1 VKYRKARRT
10 PVTDQTMACPATLQ
24 YSRHSSTRVP
34 DEFPS
39 RDASTPRP
47 VGSPAGPSPEV
58 DQETAHVRTGEM
70 RYTLWAEAERPGA
83 NDLDRGTPGGK
94 ASPHTDGK
102 GEGEGTLTRHPGHE
116 LNETAEGE
124 GTRAAEETERAG
136 VGGRAASPAD
146 DGNGRRSEEA
156 SEDGEGADVPAE
168 MQGALLSVTRGE
180 GAPNAT
186 AAESQ
191 ESDGVVHDADLVD
204 RMLGEENVRRALKK
218 LRGKGRKAPGV
229 DGQSVENLGAMLVS
243 PKWERI
249 KSEIW
254 EGRYAPMPVRPC
266 EIDKHGGGSRTLGI
280 PTVQDR
286 LIQLMALNVLDP
298 IFDPRFSENSFGF
311 RKNIGA
317 HMALLKLRDYVRAGD
332 TWAVKMDLS
341 KFFDRVDHDLVM
353 AKMAEK
359 ITDRKMLKLL
369 RSYLQAGVFRDGE
382 VVRRTQGT
390 PQGGPIS
397 PLMANVLLDGL
408 DKELERREHRFVRY
422 ADDFVVVVRTQ
433 KAATRVAA
441 SVTKFLEDELK
452 LVVNAEKSGVERP
465 WDRKFLGY
473 SMTESNRPL
482 FRVSDEALRK
492 FEDRVGELI
501 GGSSGRQN
509 ARAVFRPDH
518 LIRFICGWAS
528 YFRLAEETGLYRDV
542 DGATKRELARVLG
555 EGWEKDFTSENLK
568 DTWRRFKKSETH
580 TEREDRGQN
589 PEKEKDNTHRTP
601 DAGRGRN
608 PVHRILESGKEE
620 GHTGRTLRPGR
631 EKEHRAGKNPISGK
645 SHRLAGRTDP
655 GMPGEYGKRE
665 KARLTAELTTGE
677 RRGRGYADVAEAS
690 PIPTPES
697 RRSTSCT
704 TTKMVGGGTVTPPE
718 PFVFAQKTLTREMEG
733 KCVRSGVECFP

>member
-1 VKYRKARRT
+1 M
-10 PVTDQTMACPATLQ
+10 TDQTMACPVTPQ
-24 YSRHSSTRVP
+24 YSRHSSMRVP

-58 DQETAHVRTGEM
+58 DQETAHVRTGEV
-70 RYTLWAEAERPGA
+70 RYTLWAGAERSRT
-83 NDLDRGTPGGK
+83 NYLDRGTPVGK
-94 ASPHTDGK
+94 ASPHTDRK
-102 GEGEGTLTRHPGHE
+102 GEGEGTLTRHPGRASI
-116 LNETAEGE
+116 ETAEGE
-124 GTRAAEETERAG
+124 GTRSVEEKEKAG
-136 VGGRAASPAD
+136 VGGRAAPPAD

-156 SEDGEGADVPAE
+156 SGEGEGADVPAE
-168 MQGALLSVTRGE
+168 MQGALPSVRRGE

-191 ESDGVVHDADLVD
+191 ESEGVVHDADLVD
-204 RMLGEENVRRALKK
+204 RMLEEGNVRRALKE
-218 LRGKGRKAPGV
+218 LRGKGKAAGI
-229 DGQSVENLGAMLVS
+229 DGQSVEKLGAMLVN

-249 KSEIW
+249 KSEIR
-254 EGRYAPMPVRPC
+254 EGRYAPMPLRPC
-266 EIDKHGGGSRTLGI
+266 EIEKPDGGSRTLGI

-286 LIQLMALNVLDP
+286 LIQSMALNVLNP
-298 IFDPRFSENSFGF
+298 SFDPRFSENSFGF
-311 RKNIGA
+311 RKNIGP
-317 HMALLKLRDYVRAGD
+317 HMALLKLRDYVCDGN

-359 ITDRKMLKLL
+359 VTDRKMLKLL

-422 ADDFVVVVRTQ
+422 ADDFVIVVRTQ

-492 FEDRVGELI
+492 FEDRVEELI
-501 GGSSGRQN
+501 GGSSGRQT

-568 DTWRRFKKSETH
+568 DVWRRFTKSETH
-580 TEREDRGQN
+580 RGREDRGQK
-589 PEKEKDNTHRTP
+589 PEEEKDSTHTKTP
-601 DAGRGRN
+601 DAGRGRY
-608 PVHRILESGKEE
+608 PEPRILESGKEE

-677 RRGRGYADVAEAS
+677 RRGRGYADRADAS
-690 PIPTPES
+690 LVLTPES

-718 PFVFAQKTLTREMEG
+718 PFVFAQKTLT
-733 KCVRSGVECFP
+733 V